1 MTKVGN
7 VIKFYVLATS
17 LKDVVMIGWV
27 GEYGR
32 YINFNIKGMH

>member
-1 MTKVGN
+1 MDRIKN
-7 VIKFYVLATS
+7 AIKFYILATS
-17 LKDVVMIGWV
+17 LKDDVMIGWV